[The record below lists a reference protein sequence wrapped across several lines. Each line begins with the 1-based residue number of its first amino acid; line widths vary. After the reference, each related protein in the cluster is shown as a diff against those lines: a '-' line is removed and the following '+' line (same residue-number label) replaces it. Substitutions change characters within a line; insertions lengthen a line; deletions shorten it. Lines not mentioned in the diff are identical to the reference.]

1 MFTGLRRFLRLLFTR
16 PHTAA
21 VSSVAYKNCAKRKAI
36 ARYIRTT
43 RVITDDQGF
52 SKLQLRC
59 GLTAAGNQ
67 ITGSRTR
74 TTTTKVTFSAGHT
87 IDNNMYAIR
96 LHTNIKDAL
105 VLHACTRT
113 NPKAHVCL
121 YFYMHKPQHL
131 YEGVCS
137 VFRRLEVRRPAAALT
152 QTWRN
157 WYLRTLL

>member
-74 TTTTKVTFSAGHT
+74 TTTSKVTFSAGHT
-87 IDNNMYAIR
+87 IDNTSVCNSPPHEYKRRARASRARVLEPIQRHMCVSTSTC
-96 LHTNIKDAL
+96 TNRSI
-105 VLHACTRT
+105 
-113 NPKAHVCL
+113 
-121 YFYMHKPQHL
+121 F
-131 YEGVCS
+131 
-137 VFRRLEVRRPAAALT
+137 
-152 QTWRN
+152 TWR
-157 WYLRTLL
+157 